1 MMEVWILSFEKV
13 WRKTMFEQNL
23 FLMNSTANIRSI
35 LGISNINDNTE
46 VRADRY
52 PQYEVSENF
61 VSIVFSSFEPR
72 FISMLQHKIN
82 YYRIRQ
88 RFYIKFFLIH
98 YDSIII
104 FYSKLAMKVIS
115 IQSNVSFNFSENFIR
130 ILLICMNS
138 IH

>member
-1 MMEVWILSFEKV
+1 
-13 WRKTMFEQNL
+13 MFEQNL

-61 VSIVFSSFEPR
+61 VSIVFSSFEIR

-82 YYRIRQ
+82 FYHIRQ